1 MSPDTTL
8 IFFNGYKFGRVCV
21 GGRSKR
27 RTRPQAFPQDAIYGI
42 PTLLLGQ
49 KPLYSN
55 DPINYNGLILRVC
68 CRESRFTVKLV
79 L

>member
-42 PTLLLGQ
+42 PTPPGPEASLQ
-49 KPLYSN
+49 
-55 DPINYNGLILRVC
+55 
-68 CRESRFTVKLV
+68 
-79 L
+79 